1 MTKYANR
8 KRIEEL
14 TLKEGDKVYLLRR
27 NIKLN
32 KLTKK
37 LDAVKL
43 GPFKILRQK
52 GLVNY
57 ELELLK
63 KMCILLTFYVSLL
76 ELATLDATLEQD
88 VRDISEE
95 I

>member
-1 MTKYANR
+1 MMKYVNR
-8 KRIEEL
+8 KRIKGP

-32 KLTKK
+32 KPTKK

-43 GPFKILRQK
+43 RLFKILRQK

-57 ELELLK
+57 KLELPK
-63 KMCILLTFYVSLL
+63 KMHILLTFYISLL
-76 ELATLDATLEQD
+76 ELVTLDATLEQD
-88 VRDISEE
+88 V
-95 I
+95 

>member
-8 KRIEEL
+8 KRLKGL
-14 TLKEGDKVYLLRR
+14 TLKGGDKVYLLQC
-27 NIKLN
+27 NIKSD

-37 LDAVKL
+37 LDVVKL

-57 ELELLK
+57 ELELPKRMRIYLVFH
-63 KMCILLTFYVSLL
+63 ISLL
-76 ELATLDATLEQD
+76 ELATLDATL
-88 VRDISEE
+88 
-95 I
+95 